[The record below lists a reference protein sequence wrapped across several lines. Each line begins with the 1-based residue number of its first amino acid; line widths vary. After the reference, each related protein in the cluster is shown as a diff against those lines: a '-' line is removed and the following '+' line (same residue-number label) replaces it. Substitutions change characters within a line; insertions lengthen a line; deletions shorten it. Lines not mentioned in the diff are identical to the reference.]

1 MQVLNGRGFSNT
13 DGIDA
18 TSVVVVNESLA
29 RRYFPDDDATGQRLT
44 LDRGATW
51 ASVVG
56 VVADVKQQ
64 LQADVPDTIYVPLFQ
79 RPILLTMQVLLRTTG
94 DPKLIAPAVRE
105 ALYKNDPEQPVDNFR
120 TLDEVR
126 AEVLAPPRLTAALLV
141 VFACLA
147 LVITAAGI
155 AGVIGFS
162 VSERSHEI
170 GIRMALGARRG
181 AVLWMILRQ
190 GTLLIGAGLAAGIV
204 GGLGFSQVMQGL
216 LFQVQPND
224 LLTFLAVSLVLAI
237 IGAAACI
244 LPARRATTVDPT
256 MALRSEP

>member
-1 MQVLNGRGFSNT
+1 
-13 DGIDA
+13 
-18 TSVVVVNESLA
+18 
-29 RRYFPDDDATGQRLT
+29 
-44 LDRGATW
+44 
-51 ASVVG
+51 
-56 VVADVKQQ
+56 
-64 LQADVPDTIYVPLFQ
+64 
-79 RPILLTMQVLLRTTG
+79 MQVLLRTTG